1 MPVKKTKVEEKV
13 EEKTT
18 LTAVE
23 RALKCAELA
32 YDKKAYNI
40 CVRDISRVSSI
51 ADFMVIISGS
61 SDKQNQAIAD
71 NIRTGLK
78 KYGKVNDIEGATDG
92 KWIVMDYGDVLVH
105 IFHDQI
111 RKYYDL
117 DGLWGMAPELELPP
131 EIKAARKESD
141 Y

>member
-1 MPVKKTKVEEKV
+1 MPIKKTETETEEKM
-13 EEKTT
+13 T
-18 LTAVE
+18 LTAAE

-32 YDKKAYNI
+32 YDKKAFDI

-51 ADFMVIISGS
+51 ADYMVIISGS

-78 KYGKVNDIEGATDG
+78 KYGKVNDIEGANDG
-92 KWIVMDYGDVLVH
+92 RWIVMDYGDVLVH
-105 IFHDQI
+105 VFHDQI

-117 DGLWGMAPELELPP
+117 DGLWGMAPEMELPA
-131 EIKAARKESD
+131 EIKASRKESD
-141 Y
+141 F

>member
-1 MPVKKTKVEEKV
+1 MPVKKTETA
-13 EEKTT
+13 EKTT
-18 LTAVE
+18 LTPAE

-32 YDKKAYNI
+32 YDKKAYDI

-51 ADFMVIISGS
+51 ADYMVIISGS

-78 KYGKVNDIEGATDG
+78 KFGKVNDIEGANDG

-111 RKYYDL
+111 RRYYDL
-117 DGLWGMAPELELPP
+117 DGLWGMAPELELPA
-131 EIKAARKESD
+131 EIKAARKGSD

>member
-1 MPVKKTKVEEKV
+1 MTVKKTKTV
-13 EEKTT
+13 EKTT
-18 LTAVE
+18 LTAAE

-32 YDKKAYNI
+32 YDKKAFDI

-51 ADFMVIISGS
+51 ADYMVIISGA

-78 KYGKVNDIEGATDG
+78 KFGKINDIEGAKDG
-92 KWIVMDYGDVLVH
+92 RWIVMDYGDVLVH

-111 RKYYDL
+111 RRYYDL
-117 DGLWGMAPELELPP
+117 DGLWGMAPEMELPP

-141 Y
+141 F